1 MRLTYLGAAIILTG
15 MINASAWAA
24 PPAEQTLSDCLE
36 RAEQSPDITLAEADH
51 WLKQG
56 GGDAARLCR
65 AFAQFHRGEFLAA
78 AQAFRT
84 LADSTN
90 KKQPR
95 NTKHI
100 AALAAQAGQ
109 SYARANDV
117 RNAEMAYAA
126 ALKFEPQDPDIW
138 LDRATMRADAE
149 HYWDA
154 LDDVNQALTL
164 MPDQPEALRLRGQIW
179 SKLGNMSNA
188 RVDFTRA
195 AVLEGQQPEP

>member
-1 MRLTYLGAAIILTG
+1 MLSTAVHAEPPREQKLT
-15 MINASAWAA
+15 
-24 PPAEQTLSDCLE
+24 ECLQ

-78 AQAFRT
+78 AQAFRE

-95 NTKHI
+95 NPKHI

-109 SYARANDV
+109 AYARANDV
-117 RNAEMAYAA
+117 RNAETAYAA

-154 LDDVNQALTL
+154 LDDVNKALTL

-179 SKLGNMSNA
+179 TKLGNISNA
-188 RVDFTRA
+188 RVDYTRA